1 MKYVVSLCLALCVQ
15 PAFAEPVVV
24 FAAASLKE
32 PIDALAARVGDVVVS
47 YAGSGT
53 LARQIQQEAPADV
66 VLLANA
72 EWIAALPQVADVMDF
87 ASNAL
92 VLIGPVGAADLTLAD
107 LPTALGDGRLA
118 MGYTTAVPAGVY
130 GRQALENLDLWD
142 AVKDRLAEV
151 DSVRAALTLV
161 VRGEVPFGV
170 VYATDAQATDA
181 VQIVARFD
189 PTDHDPI
196 RYVGGLVSDD
206 PKARAFWDALR
217 GQVGQDLLADFGYL
231 PVNE

>member
-1 MKYVVSLCLALCVQ
+1 MKYVVSLCHALCVQ
-15 PAFAEPVVV
+15 PAFAEPAVV

-53 LARQIQQEAPADV
+53 LARQIQQGAPADI

-72 EWIAALPQVADVMDF
+72 EWIEALPKVTEVTDF

-92 VLIGPVGAADLTLAD
+92 VLIGHVGAAEVSLAE
-107 LPTALGDGRLA
+107 LPTVLGDGRLA
-118 MGYTTAVPAGVY
+118 MGYTTAVPAGIY
-130 GRQALENLDLWD
+130 GRQALETLGLWD
-142 AVKDRLAEV
+142 TVEDRLAEV

-161 VRGEVPFGV
+161 ARGEAPLGV
-170 VYATDAQATDA
+170 VYATDAQATDT
-181 VQIVARFD
+181 VQIVARFE

-206 PKARAFWDALR
+206 PNARAFWDALR
-217 GQVGQDLLADFGYL
+217 GSVGQELLAEFGYL
-231 PVNE
+231 SVTK